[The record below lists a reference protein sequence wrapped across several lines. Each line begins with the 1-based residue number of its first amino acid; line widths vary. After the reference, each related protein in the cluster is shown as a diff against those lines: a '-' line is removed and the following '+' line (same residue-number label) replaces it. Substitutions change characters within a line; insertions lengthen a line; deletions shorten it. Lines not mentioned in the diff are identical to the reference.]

1 MLTQLNKT
9 RTDSQGRNYFM
20 FECPDCKKRME
31 KRVDHAEHKCTKGKP
46 RKVRTEK
53 PQSIITTLLIAPRN
67 IVNPTFRELK
77 VNSRNKSAYD
87 KLKYNLR
94 RLFVVQ
100 EKITCISANGL
111 LN

>member
-9 RTDSQGRNYFM
+9 KTDSQGRNYFM

-46 RKVRTEK
+46 RTEK
-53 PQSIITTLLIAPRN
+53 PQSIVTTLLIAPRN
-67 IVNPTFRELK
+67 IVNPRFRELK
-77 VNSRNKSAYD
+77 VSSRNKSAYD
-87 KLKYNLR
+87 KLKHNLC

-100 EKITCISANGL
+100 EKSPCISANAL

>member
-9 RTDSQGRNYFM
+9 KTDSQGRNYFM

-46 RKVRTEK
+46 RRVK
-53 PQSIITTLLIAPRN
+53 PQNIITTLLIAPRN
-67 IVNPTFRELK
+67 IVKPRFRELK
-77 VNSRNKSAYD
+77 VSSRNKSAYD
-87 KLKYNLR
+87 KLKHNLR

-100 EKITCISANGL
+100 EKSPCISANGL